1 MSSVAAIRCCSI
13 EMRKASAL
21 AQIAALE
28 AAQHRTVREILC
40 KVAPNEAAR
49 LAEIDAE
56 IVRLREDLRDL
67 R

>member
-1 MSSVAAIRCCSI
+1 
-13 EMRKASAL
+13 MRKASAL